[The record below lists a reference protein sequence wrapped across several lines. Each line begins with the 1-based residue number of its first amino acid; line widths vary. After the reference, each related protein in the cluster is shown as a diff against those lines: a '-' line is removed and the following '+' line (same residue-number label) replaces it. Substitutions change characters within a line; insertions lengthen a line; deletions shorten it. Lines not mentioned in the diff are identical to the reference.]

1 MGNFIRF
8 ALIHLPIL
16 LLACLISIGQPV
28 AARVVASAQN
38 QVFSQ
43 DEIKAAMLLR
53 LFGYF
58 EWPEGAALTR
68 YKLAIYKGGDG
79 ASQVLLAQKT
89 THMEKGRPV
98 GITLVNDPS
107 ELPNYQMVY
116 VPENHSDELGNIVRQ
131 TRRSGTLLVSTGA
144 TDRRNIMINFK
155 PGTPTVSFEMNRTNI
170 IYEYLTMDASI
181 LKLGGSELDVAEL
194 YKEME
199 SELEGLKERL
209 ETTRRQ
215 FLLQNEEIA
224 FMRQQATRAELNIAN
239 MRQET
244 RELEQQVDQKNSEL
258 QQAQADVDALS
269 LSLKAGQA
277 ELAAL
282 QDKLQR
288 SRDAFGA
295 ETRKLQA
302 LQNQLAADGDEA
314 ARHQQLMEENRARIA
329 EQIETLKAQEASLQ
343 QQDTVISSQQ
353 NWLIIAAAAI
363 VAISLLLGRIIQI
376 SRKMHMLNDDL
387 SRAKSE
393 LEERVLARTSD
404 LEMATEQA
412 IKASQAKSDFLSNM
426 SHELRTPLNAIIG
439 FSSMLKDEIYGKI
452 GDQRYSEYAGLIK
465 TSGDHLLSIINEILD
480 LTRIETGKMKLS
492 ESAFSS
498 TNAVDECL
506 DIFSTTATDKHQK
519 LIFEA
524 PDKQPFLQADRQ
536 FFCQMLLNLLGNASK
551 FSSDGSAIT
560 VTVDVDQQ
568 GDLKISVKDKGIG
581 IAADK
586 LSVVRQPF
594 VQVESAMNRNYHGV
608 GLGLTLVS
616 SMIQLHGGTLDIK
629 SYEGEGTEVTL
640 TFPAVRIVSEPEFAQ
655 AVVN

>member
-8 ALIHLPIL
+8 ALIHLPAL

-28 AARVVASAQN
+28 AARIVTSAQN

-43 DEIKAAMLLR
+43 DEIKAALLLR

-58 EWPEGAALTR
+58 EWPEGAALTQ

-89 THMEKGRPV
+89 THMENGRPV
-98 GITLVNDPS
+98 RVTLVDDPS

-116 VPENHSDELGNIVRQ
+116 VPESHSDELGNIARQ
-131 TRRSGTLLVSTGA
+131 ARRSGTLLVSTGA
-144 TDRRNIMINFK
+144 VDRHNIMINFK

-170 IYEYLTMDASI
+170 IYEYLTMDASV
-181 LKLGGSELDVAEL
+181 LKLGGNELDVAKL

-199 SELEGLKERL
+199 SELEGLKEGL
-209 ETTRRQ
+209 EATRRQ
-215 FLLQNEEIA
+215 FLIQNEEIA

-244 RELEQQVDQKNSEL
+244 RQLEQQVNQKTNEL

-282 QDKLQR
+282 QGELQR

-295 ETRKLQA
+295 ETRKLTA
-302 LQNQLAADGDEA
+302 LQNQLAASGDEA
-314 ARHQQLMEENRARIA
+314 ARQQQLMEANRARIA
-329 EQIETLKAQEASLQ
+329 EQTETLKVQEASLQ

-353 NWLIIAAAAI
+353 NWLIAAAAAI

-376 SRKMHMLNDDL
+376 SRKMRILNNDL

-452 GDQRYSEYAGLIK
+452 GDQRYSDYAGLIK

-492 ESAFSS
+492 ESAFSP
-498 TNAVDECL
+498 TNAVNECL
-506 DIFSTTATDKHQK
+506 DIFSTTAVGKRQE
-519 LIFEA
+519 LVFEA
-524 PDKQPFLQADRQ
+524 PDMQLFLQADRQ

-551 FSSDGSAIT
+551 FSPGNSTIT
-560 VTVDVDQQ
+560 VTMDIDRQKA
-568 GDLKISVKDKGIG
+568 LRLSVKDEGIG

-586 LSVVRQPF
+586 LSVIKQPF
-594 VQVESAMNRNYHGV
+594 VQVETTMNRNYHGV

-629 SYEGEGTEVTL
+629 SSEGKGTEVTL
-640 TFPAVRIVSEPEFAQ
+640 TFPAVRIVSEPELVQ
-655 AVVN
+655 AAVH